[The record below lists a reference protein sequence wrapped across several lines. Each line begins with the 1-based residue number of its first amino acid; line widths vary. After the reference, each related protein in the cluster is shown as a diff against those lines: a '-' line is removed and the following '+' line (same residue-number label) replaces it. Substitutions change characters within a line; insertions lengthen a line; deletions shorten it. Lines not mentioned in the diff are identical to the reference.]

1 MLENPELAGKPILV
15 GGRPESRGVVATA
28 SYAARAYGIHSAM
41 PMYRA
46 VRLCPDAIVLP
57 PRFDLYLEYSHR
69 VMTILHDTASVL
81 ERVSIDEAYLDLTEQ
96 VSKWQETVEIARRLQ
111 ERVRDEVGLSA
122 SLGVASNKLVAKV
135 ASDHDKPGGLTVVQP
150 GEEAAFL
157 APLPVR
163 VIWGV
168 GPVTAEKLAQ
178 MGVTTVGDLARL
190 SQEVLAA
197 RFGDHGRAMARRAK
211 GIDRRPVLKEHE
223 RKSVSRETTFS
234 QDLREME
241 ALKKQLWQL
250 SQGVARRLERAG
262 VVAGTINI
270 KLRYDDFETLTRQMS
285 LDVPTDDA
293 VRIYRAALVLLK
305 QTWERG
311 RAVRLLGVGGD
322 HLTRPTGQL
331 PLL

>member
-168 GPVTAEKLAQ
+168 GPVTAEKLAL